1 MRANLTVA
9 SYAIAAGLCAAAAP
23 AVAAGFADPVA
34 IDRAVAQFT
43 GSEIGMP
50 GGARSPVDRRLRL
63 ANCPVAFAL
72 EWYGRSRDT
81 VLVRCPE
88 TGGWRIFVPLTSGA
102 AQAAATS
109 GPDVVA
115 RGEAV
120 TITVRGAG
128 FALSRRGEALEAGAV
143 GEWIR
148 VRSADQRNGDP
159 LRAQILRPGLVG
171 MDLP

>member
-1 MRANLTVA
+1 MRAKLAVA
-9 SYAIAAGLCAAAAP
+9 VIGLCAATAP
-23 AVAAGFADPVA
+23 AVAAGFADPAA
-34 IDRAVAQFT
+34 IDQAVAGFT
-43 GSEIGMP
+43 GAAIGTP

-63 ANCPVAFAL
+63 AQCSAAIAL
-72 EWYGRSRDT
+72 EWYGKSRDT

-88 TGGWRIFVPLTSGA
+88 AGGWRIFVPLTSGGSLA
-102 AQAAATS
+102 AGPV

-115 RGEAV
+115 RGEVV
-120 TITVRGAG
+120 TITLRGSG
-128 FALSRRGEALEAGAV
+128 FTLTRRGEAMEAGAI

-148 VRSADQRNGDP
+148 VRAVDKRGGP